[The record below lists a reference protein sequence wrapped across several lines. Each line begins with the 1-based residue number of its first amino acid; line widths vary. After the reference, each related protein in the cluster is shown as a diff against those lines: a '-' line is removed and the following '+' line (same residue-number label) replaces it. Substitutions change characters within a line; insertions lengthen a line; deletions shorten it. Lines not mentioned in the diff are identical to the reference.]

1 MRAFRGATRRQG
13 RPGFRRRGP
22 PRALA
27 GGRGENWTCVQVL
40 LAYDVVAKARAAPP
54 DPRAVD
60 LLEKATLARS
70 APLRAKY
77 ATRGLEEAGADT
89 ATQAMLL
96 RQLYIAHMEA
106 KRFEDALSVAEQMIE
121 KGVMPD
127 VAQQDASRACLG
139 LGDSTRAIEHLRI
152 ASRVGPASRR
162 AFHLWTLGSTLYLL
176 GRSDEAAGI
185 LSRAA
190 RWGTTARPLYVAQV
204 ALARRAA
211 GEDVA
216 GLEELRDRL
225 EEAPCGQGYGQFVL
239 GELSFQLGD
248 PATAKRYLDRFVRRT
263 ATGRVAL
270 AVALSAELRRAKE
283 LLRVIAKGR

>member
-1 MRAFRGATRRQG
+1 VQLVENDGRFPWVKCARAA
-13 RPGFRRRGP
+13 PP
-22 PRALA
+22 PR
-27 GGRGENWTCVQVL
+27 GRNWTCVQVL
-40 LAYDVVAKARAAPP
+40 LTYSVVAKARAAPP

-70 APLRAKY
+70 AGLRAKY
-77 ATRGLEEAGADT
+77 ATRGLEEPGADT
-89 ATQAMLL
+89 TTQAMLL

-106 KRFEDALSVAEQMIE
+106 KRFEDALAVAEQMIE

-139 LGDSTRAIEHLRI
+139 LGDSARAIEHLRI

-176 GRSDEAAGI
+176 GRSDEAVGI

-204 ALARRAA
+204 ALARCAA
-211 GEDVA
+211 GEDVD
-216 GLEELRDRL
+216 GLDELRDRL
-225 EEAPCGQGYGQFVL
+225 EEAACGQGYGQFVL

-248 PATAKRYLDRFVRRT
+248 YATAKRYLDGFVRRT
-263 ATGRVAL
+263 ANGRVAL
-270 AVALSAELRRAKE
+270 AVALSAEIQQAKR
-283 LLRVIAKGR
+283 LLGTIGKGR